1 VFDSIKSLFGHV
13 PPEVKLAL
21 VQGGFEEKDFTFCFG
36 NYKAI
41 NGKELIQGHANT
53 VKFLAAVLKTHGIK
67 ELAKIPKQ
75 R

>member
-21 VQGGFEEKDFTFCFG
+21 VQGGFDNFFALTNMEEKDFTFCFG

-41 NGKELIQGHANT
+41 NGKEWIQGHANT
-53 VKFLAAVLKTHGIK
+53 VKFLAAVLKTHGI
-67 ELAKIPKQ
+67 
-75 R
+75 